1 MSSDANGSQLAFG
14 GIYFNK
20 VVHAACAG
28 CLKGCS
34 RIMIQAYAALE
45 PKGRLQSFT
54 YEPGPLGNDQV
65 EIEVDNCGICHSDLS
80 MLDNEWGMTQY
91 PLVPGHEV
99 IGRIG
104 AIGSGVHHLQIG
116 QLVGLGWHSGYCQTC
131 ECCSSGDNNLC
142 ASSESTIIGRHGGF
156 ADKVRAAA
164 ASVVPLPDAIDPAT
178 AGPLFC
184 GGITVFNPLVQYGIR
199 PTDKVAVIGIGG
211 LGHLALKFLNAWGCE
226 VTAFSSSAAKVDEA
240 KAMGAHNV
248 ILSTDARAVQ
258 KAAGQ
263 FDLILS
269 TVNVKLDW
277 NLFLSTLRPKGRLH
291 FVGATLAPLDISV
304 FALLGGQRSVSA
316 SPVGSPATI
325 ATMLE
330 FAARHGISPE
340 VETFPFSRVN
350 EALDHLR
357 AGKARYRI
365 VLTQG

>member
-1 MSSDANGSQLAFG
+1 
-14 GIYFNK
+14 
-20 VVHAACAG
+20 
-28 CLKGCS
+28 
-34 RIMIQAYAALE
+34 MINAYAALE
-45 PKGRLQSFT
+45 PKGRLQPFS
-54 YEPGPLGNDQV
+54 YEQGPLGNDQV

-80 MLDNEWGMTQY
+80 MLDNEWGMTRY

-104 AIGSGVHHLQIG
+104 ATGSGVGHLQVG
-116 QLVGLGWHSGYCQTC
+116 QWVGLGWHSGYCHAC
-131 ECCSSGDNNLC
+131 ECCSSGDHNLC
-142 ASSESTIIGRHGGF
+142 ASPESTIVGRHGGF

-164 ASVVPLPDAIDPAT
+164 ASVVPLPDGIDPAT

-211 LGHLALKFLNAWGCE
+211 LGHLALKFLSAWGCE
-226 VTAFSSSAAKVDEA
+226 VTAFSSTAGKAAEA
-240 KAMGAHNV
+240 KAMGAHEV
-248 ILSTDARAVQ
+248 ILSTDARAVR
-258 KAAGQ
+258 KMAGR

-291 FVGATLAPLDISV
+291 FVGATLAPLDIGV
-304 FALLGGQRSVSA
+304 FDLLGAQRSVSG

-330 FAARHGISPE
+330 FSVQHGIAPI

-365 VLTQG
+365 VLRQG